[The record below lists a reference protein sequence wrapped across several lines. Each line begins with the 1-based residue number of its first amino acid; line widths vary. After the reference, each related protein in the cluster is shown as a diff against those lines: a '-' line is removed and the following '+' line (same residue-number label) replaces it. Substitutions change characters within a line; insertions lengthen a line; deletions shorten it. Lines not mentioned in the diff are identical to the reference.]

1 MTVTN
6 PEQTTLLAK
15 NTNLA
20 AVENFVELLNLRA
33 LLEPDATAFV
43 FFNSPESKV
52 ELTFAQLNK
61 YAQAIATELQ
71 KHHTVGESALLLY
84 RPGIEFIAAFLG
96 CLYAKV
102 IPVPVH
108 PVRNPREISRL
119 QGIVED
125 ANPRFVLTSSQWLD
139 HFQKIYQILPLAS
152 NVTWLSTDEIP
163 LEASDHWESPTIQSS
178 DIAFFQYTSGST
190 GQPKGVM
197 VTHGNL
203 LHNQQTIKEGFQHSK
218 DTVFVGWLPLYHDM
232 GLIGNVLQPLYLG
245 IKAVLFPPAMFLRSP
260 ITWLRTIS
268 QYGATTS
275 GGPNFAY
282 EMCVRKITDEQMKDV
297 DLSSWQIAFNGAE
310 PVKADAIQSF
320 TEKFQKYGFKPEA
333 FYPCYGMAE
342 TTLFVAG
349 GNPQE
354 KPFLLGVD
362 EQELENNRLKVVET
376 NPTKMLVGCGKI
388 HGGQTVYIVNPETHS
403 RCQPDEIGEIW
414 IAGDSVAAG
423 YRNLPQ
429 KTQDTFQ
436 AYITTGE
443 GPFLRTGDLGCFKDE
458 ELFITGR
465 IKDLIIIR
473 GRNHYPHDIE
483 NTVENSHASIRL
495 AGTVALEI
503 ENKLIVVSEIQK
515 AMVKTLD
522 YKELLTTLR
531 KNISDLHG
539 LRLHDLVLIASGTLP
554 KTSSGKPRR
563 LHCKSLYH
571 QDGFRKVVN
580 K

>member
-1 MTVTN
+1 MTVMN
-6 PEQTTLLAK
+6 PENTILLAQ
-15 NTNLA
+15 NNNLES
-20 AVENFVELLNLRA
+20 VEDFVELLNLRA
-33 LLEPDATAFV
+33 CLEPNATAFV
-43 FFNSPESKV
+43 FFDSPESKV
-52 ELTFAQLNK
+52 EVTFAQLNK
-61 YAQAIATELQ
+61 NARAIAAELQ
-71 KHHTVGESALLLY
+71 KYHAMGESALLLY
-84 RPGIEFIAAFLG
+84 RPGIEFITAFLG

-119 QGIVED
+119 EGIVQD
-125 ANPRFVLTSSQWLD
+125 ANPRFILTTSQWFD
-139 HFQKIYQILPLAS
+139 HFQKIYRSLPFAS
-152 NVTWLSTDEIP
+152 NVAWLSTDEISP
-163 LEASDHWESPTIQSS
+163 EASDNWQLPPIKGS
-178 DIAFFQYTSGST
+178 DIAFLQYTSGST

-197 VTHGNL
+197 VTHANL
-203 LHNQQTIKEGFQHSK
+203 IHNQQMIKEGFQHSK
-218 DTVFVGWLPLYHDM
+218 DTVVVGWLPLYHDM

-245 IKAVLFPPAMFLRSP
+245 IKAILFPPTLFLRSP

-282 EMCVRKITDEQMKDV
+282 EMCVRKITDEQMQDV
-297 DLSSWQIAFNGAE
+297 DLSSWQLAFNGAE
-310 PVKADAIQSF
+310 PVKADVLQKF
-320 TEKFQKYGFKPEA
+320 TAKFQKYGFKPEA

-342 TTLFVAG
+342 TTLFVSG

-354 KPFLLGVD
+354 KPMLLGVD
-362 EQELENNRLKVVET
+362 EQELENNRLKVVT
-376 NPTKMLVGCGKI
+376 NKPQKMLVGCGKI
-388 HGGQTVYIVNPETHS
+388 HGRQTVYIVNPETCT

-414 IAGDSVAAG
+414 IAGDSVTAG

-429 KTQDTFQ
+429 KTQDSFQ
-436 AYITTGE
+436 AYLTTGE
-443 GPFLRTGDLGCFKDE
+443 GPFLRTGDLGCFQDG

-465 IKDLIIIR
+465 LKDLIIIR

-483 NTVENSHASIRL
+483 NTVEKSHASIL
-495 AGTVALEI
+495 SGGTVALEI

-522 YKELLTTLR
+522 YQGLLTTLR
-531 KNISDLHG
+531 KRISDLHG

-563 LHCKSLYH
+563 SHCKSLYH
-571 QDGFRKVVN
+571 QNGFRQVAN
-580 K
+580 Q

>member
-1 MTVTN
+1 M
-6 PEQTTLLAK
+6 
-15 NTNLA
+15 
-20 AVENFVELLNLRA
+20 
-33 LLEPDATAFV
+33 
-43 FFNSPESKV
+43 
-52 ELTFAQLNK
+52 
-61 YAQAIATELQ
+61 
-71 KHHTVGESALLLY
+71 
-84 RPGIEFIAAFLG
+84 G
-96 CLYAKV
+96 CLYAQV

-119 QGIVED
+119 EGIVQD
-125 ANPRFVLTSSQWLD
+125 ANPRFVLTTSQWFD
-139 HFQKIYQILPLAS
+139 HFQKIYRTLPFTS

-163 LEASDHWESPTIQSS
+163 TEASTHWQSPTIQGS
-178 DIAFFQYTSGST
+178 DIAFIQYTSGST
-190 GQPKGVM
+190 GQPKGVI
-197 VTHGNL
+197 VTHANL

-245 IKAVLFPPAMFLRSP
+245 IKAVLFPPTIFLRSP
-260 ITWLRTIS
+260 STWLRTIS
-268 QYGATTS
+268 QYRATTS

-282 EMCVRKITDEQMKDV
+282 EMCVRKITEEQMQDV

-310 PVKADAIQSF
+310 PVKADVIQSF

-354 KPFLLGVD
+354 KPILLGVD
-362 EQELENNRLKVVET
+362 EQELENNRLKVVQN
-376 NPTKMLVGCGKI
+376 NPNKMLVGCGKI
-388 HGGQTVYIVNPETHS
+388 HGGQTVYIVNPETHT

-436 AYITTGE
+436 AYLTKVE
-443 GPFLRTGDLGCFKDE
+443 GPFLRTGDLGCFQDN

-465 IKDLIIIR
+465 LKDLIIIR
-473 GRNHYPHDIE
+473 GRNHYPHDIK

-495 AGTVALEI
+495 GGTVALEI

-515 AMVKTLD
+515 TMVQTLD
-522 YKELLTTLR
+522 YKGLLTTLR

-571 QDGFRKVVN
+571 QNGFRKVVN
-580 K
+580 Q

>member
-6 PEQTTLLAK
+6 REATTLWAK

-20 AVENFVELLNLRA
+20 EVENFVELLNLRA

-52 ELTFAQLNK
+52 ELTLAELNK
-61 YAQAIATELQ
+61 YVRAIAMELQ

-125 ANPRFVLTSSQWLD
+125 ANPHFVLTTSQWLD
-139 HFQKIYQILPLAS
+139 HFQKIYQTLPLAS
-152 NVTWLSTDEIP
+152 NVTWLSTDEIS
-163 LEASDHWESPTIQSS
+163 LEASGDWTSPTIKSS
-178 DIAFFQYTSGST
+178 DVAFLQYTSGST

-218 DTVFVGWLPLYHDM
+218 DTVVVGWLPLYHDM
-232 GLIGNVLQPLYLG
+232 GLIGNVLQSLYLG
-245 IKAVLFPPAMFLRSP
+245 IKAVLFTPTMFLRSP
-260 ITWLRTIS
+260 VTWLRNIS
-268 QYGATTS
+268 QYKATTS

-310 PVKADAIQSF
+310 PVKADVLQKF
-320 TEKFQKYGFKPEA
+320 TAKFQKYGFKPEA

-362 EQELENNRLKVVET
+362 EQELENNRLKVVES

-388 HGGQTVYIVNPETHS
+388 YGGQTVYIVNPETHS

-414 IAGDSVAAG
+414 ISGDSVAAG
-423 YRNLPQ
+423 YRNQPQ
-429 KTQDTFQ
+429 KTKDTFQ
-436 AYITTGE
+436 AYLTTGE
-443 GPFLRTGDLGCFKDE
+443 GPFLRTGDLGCLKDE

-483 NTVENSHASIRL
+483 NTVENSHPSIRL
-495 AGTVALEI
+495 GGTVALEI

-522 YKELLTTLR
+522 YKDLLTTIR

-539 LRLHDLVLIASGTLP
+539 LRLHDLVLIASGTLA

-563 LHCKSLYH
+563 LYCKSLYH
-571 QDGFRKVVN
+571 EDGFRKVVN